1 MSWPTELSQDLLEK
15 VDINDD
21 AFDINEAVK
30 SGFGVNADFADL
42 GRFGQLWAGLGKNR
56 SLDV

>member
-1 MSWPTELSQDLLEK
+1 MVEK
-15 VDINDD
+15 MYINDD

-42 GRFGQLWAGLGKNR
+42 GRFGQVWAKIVGLMY
-56 SLDV
+56 DFID